1 MEINGVSQ
9 AKANYYAANST
20 TTTEVVSTSE
30 VRDYVQ
36 SENSNNVDQK
46 ALDKAVKKLNK
57 FLEDD
62 NTHAE
67 YSVHEDFNTIMIKI
81 VDDKTKEVLMEIPPR
96 RGLDMVASICKQF
109 GLLDKKA

>member
-1 MEINGVSQ
+1 MEISGISQ
-9 AKANYYAANST
+9 ANQNYYAANST
-20 TTTEVVSTSE
+20 ASIELNNTNEVQ
-30 VRDYVQ
+30 DQVQ
-36 SENSNNVDQK
+36 NQNSNEIDSK

-81 VDDKTKEVLMEIPPR
+81 VDDKTKEVIMEIPPKKI
-96 RGLDMVASICKQF
+96 LDMVASICKQF